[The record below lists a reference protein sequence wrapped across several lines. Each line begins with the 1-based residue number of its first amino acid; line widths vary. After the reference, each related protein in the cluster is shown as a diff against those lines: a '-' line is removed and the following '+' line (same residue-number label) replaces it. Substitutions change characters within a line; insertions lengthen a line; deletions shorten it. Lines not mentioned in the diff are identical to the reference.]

1 MTENNSFPMHYYPDY
16 ILMDSFSDRK
26 VDLIVKVNETLS
38 GNVEELEKIYQKSED
53 DAKKVLE
60 KNGNIWGSTTNKPTD
75 INTTPVIN
83 NTKRLQNA
91 KPIYAI
97 TLPLPNELNDVQ
109 AHTWETENGIVS
121 TMLGSMLDTA
131 KNAAKGNLQPNGSAS
146 EGAGAIEKK
155 IVGGAHAVLSKAN
168 GVVDAVVNSSGKI
181 IANASSALGF
191 RKPLVDPGFF
201 ANYQGTRPRVFN
213 MSFDFIPNNENEANN
228 ILNIIINLKKFSLP
242 TTAVNGVMLMA
253 PYTFEIIFGNK
264 RLERLIN
271 LSNVALQSL
280 EVNYSADGTMQ
291 MFGNGMPKY
300 IRVSMQFLECNVVT
314 SEFY

>member
-1 MTENNSFPMHYYPDY
+1 MEENNSFPMHYYPDY

-38 GNVEELEKIYQKSED
+38 GNAEELEKIYEKSED
-53 DAKKVLE
+53 DAKKVLD
-60 KNGNIWGSTTNKPTD
+60 NHGNVWRMTANKPTD
-75 INTTPVIN
+75 INTSPVIN

-121 TMLGSMLDTA
+121 TMLGSLVDSA
-131 KNAAKGNLQPNGSAS
+131 KSAASGNIKPSENAAATGS
-146 EGAGAIEKK
+146 GIEKK
-155 IVGGAHAVLSKAN
+155 VVGGALAVLSKAN
-168 GVVDAVVNSSGKI
+168 NVVDAVINSSGKI
-181 IANASSALGF
+181 VANASSALGF
-191 RKPLVDPGFF
+191 RKPLIDPGFF

>member
-146 EGAGAIEKK
+146 EGAGSIEKK

-181 IANASSALGF
+181 IANASSAMGF

>member
-1 MTENNSFPMHYYPDY
+1 MTESNSFPMHYYPDY

-38 GNVEELEKIYQKSED
+38 GNVDELEKIYKKSED
-53 DAKKVLE
+53 DAKKILE
-60 KNGNIWGSTTNKPTD
+60 NNGNVWGKTANKPTD
-75 INTTPVIN
+75 INTTAVIN

-131 KNAAKGNLQPNGSAS
+131 KNAAKDNLKTNGTTS
-146 EGAGAIEKK
+146 EGASAIEKK
-155 IVGGAHAVLSKAN
+155 LVGGAHAVLSQAN
-168 GVVDAVVNSSGKI
+168 GVINAVVNSSGKI
-181 IANASSALGF
+181 IANASSAMGF

-242 TTAVNGVMLMA
+242 TTAANGVMLMA

-264 RLERLIN
+264 KIERLIN